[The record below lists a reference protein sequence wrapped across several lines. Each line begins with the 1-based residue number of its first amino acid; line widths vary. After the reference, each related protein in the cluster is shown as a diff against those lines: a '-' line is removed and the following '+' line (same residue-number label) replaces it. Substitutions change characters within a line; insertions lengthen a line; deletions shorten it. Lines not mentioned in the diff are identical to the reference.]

1 MSQDDSND
9 KTYSLSEIE
18 KKLQDAMEAVEI
30 LKKGESISVGGE
42 SIVKKYEEL
51 KKQFDQKSNDYAE
64 LDEQLQQL
72 TQEVLELRQEKMMF
86 EKFTDLTEAEKS
98 EMEKTRDEMKQ
109 KYETERQT
117 ALEQE
122 QEKMFM
128 EKSLEV
134 ETKEKEK
141 AKMKYYKAIIVSV
154 LAIAVVTGGYSILFA
169 ELAGQQYS
177 VEIEPQTTGYTIQN
191 LRGDTID
198 TYLSWRMVD
207 GATLVVNI
215 LDADKFDEEIIET
228 VKKTILSEEIL
239 EIDNSLLHKGPKGTT
254 SLLYVGW
261 QGAMAAAAETETLL
275 YVPAKFDVISSK
287 SGEGDITIELSKAR
301 NADGFSGW
309 TNSIADAS
317 QNQILKSRVTIFD
330 VENIS
335 LAALETVTRH
345 ELGHALGLAH
355 SSDPEDLMYPVIE
368 TNFPYASECDV
379 DAMIGLYDGGNTSEV
394 ICES

>member
-1 MSQDDSND
+1 MNQDDSND

-18 KKLQDAMEAVEI
+18 KKLQDAMETVEI
-30 LKKGESISVGGE
+30 LKKGGTISVGGE
-42 SIVKKYEEL
+42 SVSKKYEEL
-51 KKQFDQKSNDYAE
+51 KKQFDQKSADYAE
-64 LDEQLQQL
+64 LDEQFQKL

-86 EKFTDLTEAEKS
+86 EQFTTLTEAEKD
-98 EMEKTRDEMKQ
+98 EMEKTRDEMRQ

-128 EKSLEV
+128 EKELEI

-141 AKMKYYKAIIVSV
+141 AKTKYYKAIIVSA
-154 LAIAVVTGGYSILFA
+154 LAIAVIAGGYSMLFA

-198 TYLSWRMVD
+198 TYLSWRLVE
-207 GATLVVNI
+207 GSTLVVNI
-215 LDADKFDEEIIET
+215 LNADKFDDEIIDT
-228 VKKTILSEEIL
+228 IKKTILSEEIL

-261 QGAMAAAAETETLL
+261 KGAMSAAAETETLL
-275 YVPAKFDVISSK
+275 YVPAKFDVITSK
-287 SGEGDITIELSKAR
+287 SGEGDITIELLESR

-317 QNQILKSRVTIFD
+317 QNQILKSRITIFD
-330 VENIS
+330 VDNLS
-335 LAALETVTRH
+335 LAALETVVRH
-345 ELGHALGLAH
+345 EMGHALGLAH
-355 SSDPEDLMYPVIE
+355 SSDPEDLMYPIIE
-368 TNFPYASECDV
+368 TNFPYASECDI
-379 DAMIGLYDGGNTSEV
+379 DAIVLLYDGGETSQV
-394 ICES
+394 ICET